1 MFGVVFAAMLHDS
14 FKTIGRDVLV
24 LRLFVLFQIAN
35 ESRQQQRQGFFLFF
49 RRGFFRDVHGQSTQ
63 HTRNGMAIRTMLMR
77 GGGGDV
83 AEDISNGSQ
92 SWGYIVGIEW

>member
-1 MFGVVFAAMLHDS
+1 MVFAAMLHDS

-35 ESRQQQRQGFFLFF
+35 KSRQQQRQGLFLFF
-49 RRGFFRDVHGQSTQ
+49 GRGFFRDIHGQSTQ

-83 AEDISNGSQ
+83 AEEISNGN
-92 SWGYIVGIEW
+92 